1 MMMAGRSKGIPG
13 GDEGWLPLPGRPV
26 SGLASAN
33 TMTSREE
40 FLDGEVEVWE
50 SLRSMSNVWREK
62 GKKGALGQFALVCPL
77 FIPFLRI
84 LVCQGM
90 LYRTPGVL
98 CQLFLSGGHKVPRC
112 YLLPDNLPI

>member
-33 TMTSREE
+33 TTTLGEE

-50 SLRSMSNVWREK
+50 SLRSMSGVWRK
-62 GKKGALGQFALVCPL
+62 GKRECWAGSP
-77 FIPFLRI
+77 
-84 LVCQGM
+84 
-90 LYRTPGVL
+90 
-98 CQLFLSGGHKVPRC
+98 
-112 YLLPDNLPI
+112 